1 MNNRELSEDLKQRA
15 INLGLC
21 SEWQKEWTT
30 EDKDELCDMYVRG
43 IDFCIVNNYPTTE
56 YMKRNFEGVMQK
68 HGIYVDEKVNIDR
81 PKLRTYVING
91 RSDAVL
97 NLEGFDLCEVYV
109 RHNSKLRVSVKG
121 NARVF
126 ICLFDNAK
134 AEVTTKGSLS
144 NAIVYRYGD
153 EVVVSQKG
161 DNVKIR
167 KGEMK

>member
-1 MNNRELSEDLKQRA
+1 MNNKKLSEDLKQRA

-91 RSDAVL
+91 KSDAVL
-97 NLEGFDLCEVYV
+97 NLEDFDLCEVYV
-109 RHNSKLRVSVKG
+109 RHNSSIKVCIKDS
-121 NARVF
+121 ARVF
-126 ICLFDNAK
+126 VCLFDNAK
-134 AEVTTKGSLS
+134 AEVTTVGSLS
-144 NAIVYRYGD
+144 RAVVYRYGN
-153 EVVVSQKG
+153 EVIVSQKG

-167 KGEMK
+167 KGNMK